1 MSQFV
6 IHTVDSA
13 PAESTAALRSLQQG
27 LGFVPNLA
35 ATMAES
41 STLVS
46 GFVDLRQTLATGEL
60 TGVERE
66 IVALAVSFENHCDYC
81 MAAHS
86 TFALMQA
93 ADEKDV
99 AAARAGEGP
108 DDVKLGALFR
118 FARCLVAKKGHVAE
132 EDSRA
137 LLAAG
142 YSPAALLEVI
152 AQVAHTT
159 MANFAH
165 SVSDAPLDEAFEP
178 QMWTGVAA

>member
-1 MSQFV
+1 MTDFV

-13 PAESTAALRSLQQG
+13 PGDSAPALEALQQG

-35 ATMAES
+35 AAMAES
-41 STLVS
+41 PTLVG
-46 GFVDLRQTLATGEL
+46 GFVELRQKLATGEL

-66 IVALAVSFENHCDYC
+66 IVALAVSFENNCDYC

-86 TFALMQA
+86 TFALMQS
-93 ADEKDV
+93 ADEKAV
-99 AAARAGEGP
+99 EAARAGEEP
-108 DDVKLGALFR
+108 EDPKLGALYG
-118 FARCLVAKKGHVAE
+118 FARNLVAKKGHVSD

-142 YSPAALLEVI
+142 YSRAALLAVI
-152 AQVAHTT
+152 AQAAHTS

-165 SVSDAPLDEAFEP
+165 SVSGAPLDRAFALQE
-178 QMWTGVAA
+178 WSAIAA